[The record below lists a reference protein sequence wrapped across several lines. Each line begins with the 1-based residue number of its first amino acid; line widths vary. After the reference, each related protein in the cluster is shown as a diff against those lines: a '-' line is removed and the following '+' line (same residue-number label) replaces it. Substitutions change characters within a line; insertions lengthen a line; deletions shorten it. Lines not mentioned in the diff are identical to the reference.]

1 MAGTI
6 KIIEISVCEKRGSL
20 LLRHIYDM
28 PFIEIRSVTQWS
40 VHLRRTLHNVFR
52 TWPSL
57 RLDSA
62 SLNSTMC
69 LDKPRVSEG
78 NVSLLTDCRA

>member
-57 RLDSA
+57 RLGT
-62 SLNSTMC
+62 LRKLFT
-69 LDKPRVSEG
+69 PG
-78 NVSLLTDCRA
+78 NQ